1 MGIGL
6 NLILVNINRLKK
18 SIKKNE
24 GFSNKIYLDQLGNP
38 TIGFGHLITKKDN
51 FIKNKIYEKRLLN
64 DLFEKDLL
72 KAIKEYKKIFKDI
85 SLNQEI
91 EEVLIEMI
99 FQLGYKNFSSFKK
112 MIKAIKIED
121 YELTIREMKLSRWNK
136 QTPKRVRLLINKI
149 KSNAKKK

>member
-24 GFSNKIYLDQLGNP
+24 GFLNKIYLDQLGNP

-51 FIKNKIYEKRLLN
+51 FIKNKTYEKRLLN

-72 KAIKEYKKIFKDI
+72 KAVKAYKKI
-85 SLNQEI
+85 LEI
-91 EEVLIEMI
+91 FRIEMI
-99 FQLGYKNFSSFKK
+99 IMKFFQMRVIFYL
-112 MIKAIKIED
+112 
-121 YELTIREMKLSRWNK
+121 KLY
-136 QTPKRVRLLINKI
+136 V
-149 KSNAKKK
+149 